1 MYYVLKCQDPDQGY
15 IARVEYRDDDPFRF
29 WNTGECF
36 DEPLEIPLR
45 ATVLSDPQTVL
56 PELWETPLPMMTVRL
71 YEALSWLGVRNL
83 DVYPVELVDGRS
95 GRLIDGYLAFNLIGA
110 IAATDSLRTQYAPDT
125 TERMSSADID
135 HLAIDPARTQGAR
148 MFRLAESVSAIVV
161 CSTLKDGLE
170 AAGFNTLSFLSDADW
185 VS

>member
-1 MYYVLKCQDPDQGY
+1 MHYVLKCLDPDQGY

-29 WNTGECF
+29 WNTGERF

-95 GRLIDGYLAFNLIGA
+95 GRLIEGYLAFNLIGA
-110 IAATDSLRTQYAPDT
+110 IAATDPLRTQYAPDT

-161 CSTLKDGLE
+161 CSTVKDGLE